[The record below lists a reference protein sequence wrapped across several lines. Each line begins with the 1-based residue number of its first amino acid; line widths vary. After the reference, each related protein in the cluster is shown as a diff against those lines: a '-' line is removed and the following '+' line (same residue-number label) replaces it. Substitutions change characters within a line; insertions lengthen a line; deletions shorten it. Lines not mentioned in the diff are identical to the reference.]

1 MAEFENE
8 GEMPDKN
15 TSAKGLV
22 PQITVQ
28 EKSPLS
34 KLQRQF
40 NSKIKKI
47 NTLKKN
53 LAEREALVVQ
63 ARARVETELRPIMGQ
78 LVEKRIELV
87 KLLDRS
93 YALTVFRKR
102 EKDKIALLIEDIS
115 YNLIEAHGVE
125 ELIPLHDK
133 YAAMPHAD
141 AVKQA
146 EEEARE
152 MTQDIFR
159 SVFGLEVEVDD
170 FDQIEEQILQ
180 QLEEREKERSEKKS
194 ARKKTKAQ
202 LAKEEKRKAEMSNIS
217 KASRRV
223 YTDLVKLLHPDKE
236 QDEATRA
243 WKEEAMKQITHAYKQ
258 DDFFELLRLRME
270 HIPEQDKNLD
280 QLPEEQL
287 KYYLK
292 LLNEQVRDL
301 EDQQYA
307 FFSGPDAS
315 FYHQYCGNPKQMDQK
330 FGTAKNDLKKEL
342 KQLKQD
348 LQNLEEPAYLRA
360 FLKELRFS

>member
-1 MAEFENE
+1 
-8 GEMPDKN
+8 MPNKD
-15 TSAKGLV
+15 TTAKGLV

-63 ARARVETELRPIMGQ
+63 ARARAETELGPIMGQ

-93 YALTVFRKR
+93 YALSVFRKR
-102 EKDKIALLIEDIS
+102 EKDKIAYLIEDIS
-115 YNLIEAHGVE
+115 YSLIEAHGVE

-146 EEEARE
+146 EEDARE
-152 MTQDIFR
+152 LTQDMFR

-170 FDQIEEQILQ
+170 LDNFDQIEDKILQ
-180 QLEEREKERSEKKS
+180 QLEERERERAEKKS
-194 ARKKTKAQ
+194 GRKKTKAQ
-202 LAKEEKRKAEMSNIS
+202 LAKEEKLKAEMDNIS

-236 QDEATRA
+236 QDEATKA

-280 QLPEEQL
+280 QLPEDQL

-307 FFSGPDAS
+307 FFSGPDAG

-348 LQNLEEPAYLRA
+348 LQNLEEPSYLRA
-360 FLKELRFS
+360 FLKELR

>member
-1 MAEFENE
+1 M
-8 GEMPDKN
+8 
-15 TSAKGLV
+15 
-22 PQITVQ
+22 PQITIQ
-28 EKSPLS
+28 EKSPIS

-40 NSKIKKI
+40 NNKIKEI
-47 NTLKKN
+47 NSLKKN

-63 ARARVETELRPIMGQ
+63 ARARVEAELRPLVEQ

-93 YALTVFRKR
+93 YGLSVFRKR
-102 EKDKIALLIEDIS
+102 EKDKIAFLLEDIS
-115 YNLIEAHGVE
+115 YSLIESHGVE

-133 YAAMPHAD
+133 YAAMPYAD

-146 EEEARE
+146 EEDARE
-152 MTQDIFR
+152 MTQDMFR
-159 SVFGLEVEVDD
+159 SVFGLEVDD
-170 FDQIEEQILQ
+170 FDNFNQIEDKILQ
-180 QLEEREKERSEKKS
+180 QLDARERERAEKKS

-202 LAKEEKRKAEMSNIS
+202 LAKEEKLKAEMNNIS

-236 QDEATRA
+236 QDAANKA

-280 QLPEEQL
+280 QLPEDQL

-315 FYHQYCGNPKQMDQK
+315 LFHQYCGNPKQMEQK

>member
-1 MAEFENE
+1 
-8 GEMPDKN
+8 MPDKDKH
-15 TSAKGLV
+15 TERLV
-22 PQITVQ
+22 PQITIQ
-28 EKSPLS
+28 EKSPVS

-47 NTLKKN
+47 NSLKKN
-53 LAEREALVVQ
+53 LVEREALVVQ
-63 ARARVETELRPIMGQ
+63 ARARVETELRPLVEQ

-93 YALTVFRKR
+93 YGLSVFRKR
-102 EKDKIALLIEDIS
+102 EKDKIAFLIEDIS
-115 YNLIEAHGVE
+115 YSLIETHGVE
-125 ELIPLHDK
+125 ELIQLYDK
-133 YAAMPHAD
+133 YAAIPHAD
-141 AVKQA
+141 AVRQA
-146 EEEARE
+146 EEDARE
-152 MTQDIFR
+152 LTQDMFR
-159 SVFGLEVEVDD
+159 GVFGLEVELDD
-170 FDQIEEQILQ
+170 LNNLNQIEDKILQ
-180 QLEEREKERSEKKS
+180 QLDAQERERAEKKS

-202 LAKEEKRKAEMSNIS
+202 LAKEEKRKAELHNIS

-236 QDEATRA
+236 QDAAAKA
-243 WKEEAMKQITHAYKQ
+243 WKEEAMKQITRAYEQ

-270 HIPEQDKNLD
+270 HIPEQDKNPD
-280 QLPEEQL
+280 KLPEDQL

-292 LLNEQVRDL
+292 LLNEQVQDL

-307 FFSGPDAS
+307 FFNGPDAS
-315 FYHQYCGNPKQMDQK
+315 LYHQYCGHPKQMDQK

>member
-1 MAEFENE
+1 
-8 GEMPDKN
+8 MPDKN
-15 TSAKGLV
+15 TTGKELV
-22 PQITVQ
+22 PQITVT
-28 EKSPLS
+28 EKSQLT

-53 LAEREALVVQ
+53 LAERQALLAR
-63 ARARVETELRPIMGQ
+63 ARARVETDLRPLLGQ
-78 LVEKRIELV
+78 IVEKRVELV

-93 YALTVFRKR
+93 YGLSIFRKR
-102 EKDKIALLIEDIS
+102 EKDKIAYLIEDIS

-125 ELIPLHDK
+125 ELIELHDK
-133 YAAMPHAD
+133 YAALSHAD

-146 EEEARE
+146 EEEAKE
-152 MTQDIFR
+152 MTQDMFR
-159 SVFGLEVEVDD
+159 SVFGVDVDIDDLEDVE
-170 FDQIEEQILQ
+170 QLESRMMQ
-180 QLEEREKERSEKKS
+180 QLEEQERERAAKKP

-202 LAKEEKRKAEMSNIS
+202 LAKEEKMKADMNNIS

-236 QDEATRA
+236 QDESVKH
-243 WKEEAMKQITHAYKQ
+243 WKEEAMKQITSAYNK

-270 HIPEQDKNLD
+270 YIKEEDRSLG
-280 QLPEEQL
+280 QLPEDQL

-292 LLNEQVRDL
+292 ILNEQVRDL
-301 EDQQYA
+301 EAQQFNFYT
-307 FFSGPDAS
+307 SPDAS
-315 FYHQYCGNPKQMDQK
+315 FYFQYCGSPKQMEQK

-342 KQLKQD
+342 KQLKQN
-348 LQNLEEPAYLRA
+348 LQNFDEPAYLRA